1 MSKET
6 YIGGD
11 LIEEIGGSYKIY
23 AQEGYEISSGKEII
37 FNAKNGIF
45 YGEPKEPI
53 ITAEVI
59 EVGFAKQET
68 KESTLDTTKKVMSLP
83 VKESFAMGEKVFLKV
98 KTLGLI
104 GKKLKVEVRQAIEKQ
119 LADKDQK
126 IGTLSVLEMTVGKIT
141 QNEDAKNK
149 YDTSNL
155 RALENIALKEMTLE
169 PKMEEEKKNWKDILA
184 KSKDKKIK
192 LYFHVEVLDAE
203 GEVIYKGDDKND
215 SKNFS
220 TQKPFELFEGGKCFC
235 NSDLTVEEVKNI
247 VKQLRDSDS
256 YVKKKFGYDLFSKSD
271 CNIPSNEKTYEKFT
285 EELNKCFNKYEIN
298 TCIRR
303 IHFLAQSYTES
314 AFFTTTIEGG
324 GLKYLKSKKYYPFI
338 GRGIIQLTHS
348 GEAVG
353 EAGYKQYFEYLGRTD
368 YKTNSDLLNKNIHY
382 AVDAS
387 GYFWF
392 RGKLLSKGDVL
403 KSKYPNAKGEYK
415 SFPRK
420 KVLGFYTVDINLV
433 ADDDNVK
440 EVTLL
445 VNGGQ
450 TAIDERTE
458 FTKKLKEVFKYDS
471 CKNKK

>member
-1 MSKET
+1 MAKF
-6 YIGGD
+6 GD
-11 LIEEIGGSYKIY
+11 YTPPPDE
-23 AQEGYEISSGKEII
+23 
-37 FNAKNGIF
+37 
-45 YGEPKEPI
+45 
-53 ITAEVI
+53 AEVI
-59 EVGFAKQET
+59 EVGFAKQEVVDST
-68 KESTLDTTKKVMSLP
+68 KEEGKKVMKLPIKESLP
-83 VKESFAMGEKVFLKV
+83 IGEKVFLKV

-104 GKKLKVEVRQAIEKQ
+104 GKKLKVEVRQAVEKQ
-119 LADKDQK
+119 LTEKDQK
-126 IGTLSVLEMTVGKIT
+126 IEALSVAEMTVGKIT

-155 RALENIALKEMTLE
+155 RALENIAMKEMMLE
-169 PKMEEEKKNWKDILA
+169 PKTEEDKKKWKDILA
-184 KSKDKKIK
+184 KSKEKKIK

-203 GEVIYKGDDKND
+203 GEVTYKGDDEKD
-215 SKNFS
+215 KKNFL
-220 TQKPFELFEGGKCFC
+220 TKTPFELTEGGKCFC
-235 NSDLTVEEVKNI
+235 NRDFTVEEVKNI

-298 TCIRR
+298 TCIRK

-338 GRGIIQLTHS
+338 GRGLIQLTHS

-353 EAGYKQYFEYLGRTD
+353 EAGYKQYFEYLGRSD
-368 YKTNSDLLNKNIHY
+368 YKTNSDLLNKSMHY

-392 RGKLLSKGDVL
+392 RGKLLSKGDFL

-415 SFPRK
+415 LFPRK
-420 KVLGFYTVDINLV
+420 KVPGFYTVDINLV

-458 FTKKLKEVFKYDS
+458 FTKKIKEVFKYDC